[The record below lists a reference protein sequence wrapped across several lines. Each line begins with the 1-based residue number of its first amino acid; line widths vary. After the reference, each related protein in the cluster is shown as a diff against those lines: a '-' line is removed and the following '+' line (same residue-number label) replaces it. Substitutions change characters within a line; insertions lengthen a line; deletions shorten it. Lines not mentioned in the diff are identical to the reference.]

1 MQISRKADYAL
12 RAVTILATLPPDKTM
27 QAQELGELG
36 KIPVKFLEQILLVLK
51 RASILLSKR
60 GVGGGYKLGKEARL
74 ISVADVIEAVDGD
87 LVRFIDVSDYPAY
100 PGGNGVRQFL
110 MDAESAINSKLEDT
124 SVEDLV
130 RNDSGDAL
138 LGYGI

>member
-27 QAQELGELG
+27 QAQELADSG
-36 KIPVKFLEQILLVLK
+36 KIPIKFLEQILLVLK
-51 RASILLSKR
+51 RSGILLSKR
-60 GVGGGYKLGKEARL
+60 GVGGGYRLGKEARL
-74 ISVADVIEAVDGD
+74 ISVAEVIETVDGE
-87 LVRFIDVSDYPAY
+87 LVRFVETADYPAY
-100 PGGNGVRQFL
+100 PGGNGVKQFL
-110 MDAESAINSKLEDT
+110 LEAESSINKMLGET